1 MQLLRGNTVYNSY
14 AMLYNGKGR
23 NHLIP
28 LVCWHI
34 VDVEIGSLPVVVGEP
49 SPF

>member
-1 MQLLRGNTVYNSY
+1 MQLLKGNTLYDSY

-28 LVCWHI
+28 LVYRHI
-34 VDVEIGSLPVVVGEP
+34 VDVEICSLPIIIREP